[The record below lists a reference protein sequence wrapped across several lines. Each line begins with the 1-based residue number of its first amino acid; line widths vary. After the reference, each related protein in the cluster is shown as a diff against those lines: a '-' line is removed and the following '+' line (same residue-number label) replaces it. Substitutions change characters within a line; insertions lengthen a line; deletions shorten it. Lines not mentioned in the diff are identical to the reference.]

1 MKHLNS
7 LKLLTAG
14 ILLTTSFAASAADP
28 PARLQVPLDG
38 TWEFR
43 MDPKDE
49 GLAGHQH
56 MKTNLTIFSFLT
68 AFAAFGN
75 CAFEKSPAEILT
87 QPGEAAI
94 ERLDVFEP
102 PMKQP

>member
-1 MKHLNS
+1 
-7 LKLLTAG
+7 
-14 ILLTTSFAASAADP
+14 
-28 PARLQVPLDG
+28 
-38 TWEFR
+38 
-43 MDPKDE
+43 
-49 GLAGHQH
+49 

-75 CAFEKSPAEILT
+75 CAFGESLSEILT